1 MLIVEWDHIKI
12 GMMKK
17 ALSWSFSMKDMGL
30 ARQILGMHIVQDR
43 AKRLLWLSQEKYVTK
58 VLQRFSMADVNP
70 VGSTLSTNCKLSGK
84 QSLKT
89 TEKVEMMRVPY
100 ASIVGSL
107 MYMMVCTMPDIE
119 YVVGL
124 VSRYMSNLG
133 KEHWVA
139 VKWILQYLKG
149 TLSVCL

>member
-1 MLIVEWDHIKI
+1 M
-12 GMMKK
+12 
-17 ALSWSFSMKDMGL
+17 
-30 ARQILGMHIVQDR
+30 
-43 AKRLLWLSQEKYVTK
+43 TK
-58 VLQRFSMADVNP
+58 VLQLFSVQNAKQVD
-70 VGSTLSTNCKLSGK
+70 STLWTNCNLSGR
-84 QSLKT
+84 QNRKT
-89 TEKVEMMRVPY
+89 MTEKVEMMRVPY